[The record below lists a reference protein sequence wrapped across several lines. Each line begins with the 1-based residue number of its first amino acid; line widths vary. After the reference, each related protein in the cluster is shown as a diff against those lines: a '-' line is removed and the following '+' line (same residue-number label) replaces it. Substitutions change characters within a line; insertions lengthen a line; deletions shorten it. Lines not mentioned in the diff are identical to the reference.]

1 VPSAPSYAPAEIDAG
16 ERLFRRPW
24 AFVRSAPSLEALPEA
39 DRPEFAFAGRSNV
52 GKSTLLNALAGR
64 HRLARVSQTPG
75 RTQELNFFAAPEVAC
90 YLVDMPG
97 YGFAEAPKQ
106 KVAAWTRLVGDYL
119 RGRATLARVFLLI
132 DARRGLKDVD
142 RSVTHLLDEAAVSY
156 QFVLTKADKVAAERL
171 AAVLTPLAAAAG
183 RHPAAHPIPLVTSAV
198 AGDGI
203 DLLRAE
209 IARLLAGGEA
219 LLEEPA

>member
-1 VPSAPSYAPAEIDAG
+1 
-16 ERLFRRPW
+16 
-24 AFVRSAPSLEALPEA
+24 
-39 DRPEFAFAGRSNV
+39 
-52 GKSTLLNALAGR
+52 
-64 HRLARVSQTPG
+64 
-75 RTQELNFFAAPEVAC
+75 
-90 YLVDMPG
+90 MPG